1 VCTSSE
7 ANGRVAE
14 PSPAANRY
22 FGVDQTVSYG
32 NTTIMSLSAGI
43 VDTVRVSSPP
53 PARRS

>member
-1 VCTSSE
+1 VCASSE

-14 PSPAANRY
+14 ISSAANRY

-43 VDTVRVSSPP
+43 VDTVRVPAPP
-53 PARRS
+53 LTCFR